1 MNVFYNLYS
10 DNKNSFYYCYKNNK
24 NLNDIIKAI
33 NEQLIT
39 DKGSCQLIKS
49 EFIASNNKN
58 CERIAN
64 LFAIL
69 FWRTIFINNSNKK
82 IIKEF

>member
-24 NLNDIIKAI
+24 NLNAIIKAI